1 MGLAGGPDDRWL
13 RRWGDKLKLVASD
26 SGREESPDTVAR
38 CRKASSF
45 RATRLVTPGDAVEA
59 TGRKAAAPK
68 ARHGQC
74 HREYTAG
81 AAYASVTGRRKTC
94 DTSSTST
101 LRKVPTALRS
111 HQARVKRWGKSPPV
125 RSRDRTHGKPRVVQG
140 QIGGESWPGSFA
152 PSAQARS
159 AHPESRFSRLEG
171 HQPSGRPLEARCEPC
186 PRGMIVAAW

>member
-1 MGLAGGPDDRWL
+1 MGLAGGLDDRWL
-13 RRWGDKLKLVASD
+13 RRWGDKLKVVVSD

-81 AAYASVTGRRKTC
+81 AANVS
-94 DTSSTST
+94 
-101 LRKVPTALRS
+101 
-111 HQARVKRWGKSPPV
+111 V
-125 RSRDRTHGKPRVVQG
+125 RSEERRVGKEG
-140 QIGGESWPGSFA
+140 
-152 PSAQARS
+152 RS
-159 AHPESRFSRLEG
+159 RWSPD
-171 HQPSGRPLEARCEPC
+171 
-186 PRGMIVAAW
+186 